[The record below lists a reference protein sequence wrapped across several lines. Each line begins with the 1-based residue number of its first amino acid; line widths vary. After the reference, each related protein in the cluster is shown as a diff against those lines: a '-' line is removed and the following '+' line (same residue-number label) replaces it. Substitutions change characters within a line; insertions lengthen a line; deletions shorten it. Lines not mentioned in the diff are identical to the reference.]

1 MAQTIHID
9 TQYDGRSGLDQIWNT
24 PENNTI
30 ALQAARIAEL
40 EAKLETAE
48 IALRKIQQTINVIG
62 KIELILKQAG
72 L

>member
-1 MAQTIHID
+1 MAQTINIEEHVWYVPLND
-9 TQYDGRSGLDQIWNT
+9 
-24 PENNTI
+24 TI

-48 IALRKIQQTINVIG
+48 IALRKIQQTINEIG
-62 KIELILKQAG
+62 KIDLVLRQAG